1 MSQLLFVYGT
11 LQRGA
16 KNHRHLAGQR
26 FIATA
31 RTTPGFELRDMGG
44 YPGIVAH
51 PDSPEGVTGEVWA
64 VDAAA
69 LRRLDR
75 FEGVDQGLYRRAPI
89 TLAED
94 FAGQQV
100 EAYFP
105 VQPVSGASLG
115 TTWRED

>member
-44 YPGIVAH
+44 YPGIVA
-51 PDSPEGVTGEVWA
+51 DSDRPEGVTGEVWA

-89 TLAED
+89 TLADD

-105 VQPVSGASLG
+105 VQPVSGPSLG
-115 TTWRED
+115 ATWRED